1 MIHHIAPALLA
12 LVVTLAACGKNDAP
26 AGAGAGSAPASASP
40 AAGGQPVSVST
51 VVAQQ
56 RDFEVQLEATGTVTP
71 LNSVDVKPQI
81 TSTISKAHIREGQF
95 IKAGQLLFTLDARTE
110 ETNVARARAA
120 LQKNLAAL
128 ADAQRQ
134 LARSKELFAQNFVS
148 QVAVDQNQTLVEAQQ
163 AAVAAD
169 RAALRAAQVE
179 LSHSRIVAPN
189 SGRAGIVNVF
199 PGTLVQPSSPPL
211 VTITQLNPIA
221 VTFNLPQRHLGDA
234 LQSLRAGGG
243 KVAAVL
249 PEGRGTLDGKL
260 AFVDNSVDANS
271 GTVKVRAV
279 FDNQDERLW
288 PGAFVGVKLTVRT
301 LKDAVI
307 VPHAA
312 VVQSARGRI
321 VYVVEPGNK
330 AGLRNVELLHA
341 AGQDAVVS
349 GVKPG
354 ERVVLDGRENVRPGG
369 TLVERSPE
377 PPNGVRDGR
386 GGASAPAGASSP
398 AAGGQPA

>member
-1 MIHHIAPALLA
+1 MSNKTVVALLA
-12 LVVTLAACGKNDAP
+12 LAVTLAACGKNDATPGAAAVP
-26 AGAGAGSAPASASP
+26 ASGAGP
-40 AAGGQPVSVST
+40 AAGGGPPVSVST
-51 VVAQQ
+51 VAAQQ
-56 RDFEVQLEATGTVTP
+56 RDFDVQLEATGTVTA

-81 TSTISKAHIREGQF
+81 TSTIRQAHIREGQF
-95 IKAGQLLFTLDARTE
+95 IKAGQLLFTLDARSQ
-110 ETNVARARAA
+110 ETSVARARAA

-199 PGTLVQPSSPPL
+199 PGTLVQPGSPPL
-211 VTITQLNPIA
+211 VTITQLDPIA

-243 KVAAVL
+243 SVAAVL
-249 PEGRGTLDGKL
+249 PEGRGTLTGKL

-279 FDNQDERLW
+279 FDNQDEKLW
-288 PGAFVGVKLTVRT
+288 PGAFVGVKLAVRT

-312 VVQSARGRI
+312 IVQSARGRI
-321 VYVVEPGNK
+321 VYVVEAGNK
-330 AGLRNVELLHA
+330 AGMRQVELLHA
-341 AGQDAVVS
+341 AGQDAVVN

-354 ERVVLDGRENVRPGG
+354 ERVVLDGRENVRPGSS
-369 TLVERSPE
+369 LVERAVDV
-377 PPNGVRDGR
+377 PNGARGGR
-386 GGASAPAGASSP
+386 GAASAS
-398 AAGGQPA
+398 AGGQPA

>member
-1 MIHHIAPALLA
+1 MTNKTVVALLA
-12 LVVTLAACGKNDAP
+12 LVATLAACGRNDAP
-26 AGAGAGSAPASASP
+26 GGAGAASGSASGP
-40 AAGGQPVSVST
+40 AGGGPAVSVTT
-51 VVAQQ
+51 VSARQS
-56 RDFEVQLEATGTVTP
+56 DFPVQLEATGTVTA

-81 TSTISKAHIREGQF
+81 SSTISKAHVREGQF

-134 LARSKELFAQNFVS
+134 LARSRELLAQNFVS
-148 QVAVDQNQTLVEAQQ
+148 QVAVDQSQTLVEAQQ

-169 RAALRAAQVE
+169 RAALQAAQVE
-179 LSHSRIVAPN
+179 LSRSRIVAPN
-189 SGRAGIVNVF
+189 SGRAGIINVF

-221 VTFNLPQRHLGDA
+221 VTFNLPQRHLADA
-234 LQSLRAGGG
+234 LQTLRAGGG
-243 KVAAVL
+243 SVAAVL
-249 PEGRGTLDGKL
+249 PEGRGTLAGKL

-279 FDNQDERLW
+279 FDNRDEKLW
-288 PGAFVGVKLTVRT
+288 PGAFVGVRLTVRT

-312 VVQSARGRI
+312 IVQSARGRI
-321 VYVVEPGNK
+321 VYVVEAGNK
-330 AGLRNVELLHA
+330 AGMRPVELLHA

-354 ERVVLDGRENVRPGG
+354 ERIVLDGRENVRPGSA
-369 TLVERSPE
+369 LVERAVDA
-377 PPNGVRDGR
+377 PNGARSGR
-386 GGASAPAGASSP
+386 GAAPAS
-398 AAGGQPA
+398 AGGQPA